1 MSLRTLGKLIII
13 TNSVFLVFLALVSN
27 AQAQV
32 IPGTASLSTIQYPT
46 QVSFQNGES
55 NQATLSFSVNYTY
68 LTGKLDYV
76 VAWIT
81 DTGTPYVDGTGTS
94 SPQPCM
100 LNRDTSVFLM
110 FAKTYPNAFCIIAPN
125 SGVGTQSFSFNLWFS
140 STGQH
145 SLQVSVVLLETYIPL
160 ATDPI
165 GDVWQVGGLQLFP
178 VGQTQ
183 SAPFTISVG
192 S

>member
-1 MSLRTLGKLIII
+1 MGFRTSGKLIII
-13 TNSVFLVFLALVSN
+13 TNSAFLIFLALVSN

-110 FAKTYPNAFCIIAPN
+110 FAKTYPNAFCIIVPN
-125 SGVGTQSFSFNLWFS
+125 SGYGTQSFSFNLWFS

-165 GDVWQVGGLQLFP
+165 GNVWQVGGLQLFP
-178 VGQTQ
+178 VGEAQ

>member
-1 MSLRTLGKLIII
+1 MNSRTLGKLMIL
-13 TNSVFLVFLALVSN
+13 TNSAFLIFLALASN

-32 IPGTASLSTIQYPT
+32 ASGTASISTIQYPT

-68 LTGKLDYV
+68 LTDKLDYV
-76 VAWIT
+76 VAWVT

-110 FAKTYPNAFCIIAPN
+110 FAKTYPSAFCIIVPN
-125 SGVGTQSFSFNLWFS
+125 SGFGTQSFSFNLWFS

-145 SLQVSVVLLETYIPL
+145 NLQVNVVLLETYIPL

-178 VGQTQ
+178 VGGAEST
-183 SAPFTISVG
+183 PFTISVG
-192 S
+192 G